1 MNKNIKIGEINTL
14 KINRASEPGLY
25 LIAQDETEVLLPN
38 VYIKQTMSL
47 GQEIEVF
54 IYTDSEDRLVATTI
68 TPKAM
73 INEIQYLEVVD
84 TTKFGA
90 FVDIGL
96 PKDILVPINKQ
107 KSTFKIGE
115 KRLVKIIEDE
125 KSHRLIGTEKFIKSF
140 NRNTKKF
147 KKNDEVNIIIYQKT
161 PLGFK
166 VIINE
171 EYEGMIFHSEIFTKV
186 EIGDKRKAYI
196 KTVREDGKL
205 DLSLQKIGEEKR
217 LDDVSIVVSILKNN
231 NNVLNITSKSDAK
244 EIMDLF
250 EMSKKRFKAALN
262 TLVTTNQVHIENDSI
277 RLHH

>member
-140 NRNTKKF
+140 NRNTKNL
-147 KKNDEVNIIIYQKT
+147 KK
-161 PLGFK
+161 
-166 VIINE
+166 
-171 EYEGMIFHSEIFTKV
+171 
-186 EIGDKRKAYI
+186 
-196 KTVREDGKL
+196 
-205 DLSLQKIGEEKR
+205 
-217 LDDVSIVVSILKNN
+217 
-231 NNVLNITSKSDAK
+231 
-244 EIMDLF
+244 
-250 EMSKKRFKAALN
+250 
-262 TLVTTNQVHIENDSI
+262 
-277 RLHH
+277 

>member
-1 MNKNIKIGEINTL
+1 
-14 KINRASEPGLY
+14 
-25 LIAQDETEVLLPN
+25 
-38 VYIKQTMSL
+38 
-47 GQEIEVF
+47 
-54 IYTDSEDRLVATTI
+54 
-68 TPKAM
+68 
-73 INEIQYLEVVD
+73 
-84 TTKFGA
+84 
-90 FVDIGL
+90 
-96 PKDILVPINKQ
+96 
-107 KSTFKIGE
+107 
-115 KRLVKIIEDE
+115 
-125 KSHRLIGTEKFIKSF
+125 
-140 NRNTKKF
+140 
-147 KKNDEVNIIIYQKT
+147 
-161 PLGFK
+161 
-166 VIINE
+166 
-171 EYEGMIFHSEIFTKV
+171 MIFHSEIFTKV

>member
-1 MNKNIKIGEINTL
+1 MNKNIKLGEINTL

-25 LIAQDETEVLLPN
+25 LISQDEAEVLLPN
-38 VYIKQTMSL
+38 VYIKQGMSL

-54 IYTDSEDRLVATTI
+54 IYTDSEDRLVATTL

-84 TTKFGA
+84 TAKFGA

-107 KSTFKIGE
+107 KSTFKVGE

-125 KSHRLIGTEKFIKSF
+125 KSHRLIGTEKFIKNF
-140 NRNTKKF
+140 NRNTKNF
-147 KKNDEVNIIIYQKT
+147 KRNDEVNIIIYQKT

-166 VIINE
+166 VVINE

-186 EIGDKRKAYI
+186 NIGDKKVAYI

-205 DLSLQKIGEEKR
+205 DLSLQKIGEEKS
-217 LDDVSIVVSILKNN
+217 LDDVNKVIDVLKNN
-231 NNVLNITSKSDAK
+231 NNILNVTSKSDA
-244 EIMDLF
+244 ENIINLF
-250 EMSKKRFKAALN
+250 GMSKKRFKAALN
-262 TLVTTNQVHIENDSI
+262 TLVTTNQVHIEDNSI

>member
-1 MNKNIKIGEINTL
+1 MNKNIKLGEINTL

-25 LIAQDETEVLLPN
+25 LISQDETEVLLPN
-38 VYIKQTMSL
+38 VYIKQGMSL

-54 IYTDSEDRLVATTI
+54 IYTDSEDRLVATTL

-84 TTKFGA
+84 TAKFGA

-107 KSTFKIGE
+107 KSTFKVGE

-125 KSHRLIGTEKFIKSF
+125 KSHRLIGTEKFIKNF
-140 NRNTKKF
+140 NRNTKNF
-147 KKNDEVNIIIYQKT
+147 KRNDEVNIIIYQKT

-166 VIINE
+166 VVINE

-186 EIGDKRKAYI
+186 NIGDKKVAYI

-205 DLSLQKIGEEKR
+205 DLSLQKIGEEKS
-217 LDDVSIVVSILKNN
+217 LDDVNKVIDVLKNN
-231 NNVLNITSKSDAK
+231 NNILNVTSKSDA
-244 EIMDLF
+244 ENIINLF
-250 EMSKKRFKAALN
+250 GMSKKRFKAVLN
-262 TLVTTNQVHIENDSI
+262 TLVTTNQVHIEDNSI

>member
-84 TTKFGA
+84 TAKFGA

-217 LDDVSIVVSILKNN
+217 LDDVSIVVSIIKNN